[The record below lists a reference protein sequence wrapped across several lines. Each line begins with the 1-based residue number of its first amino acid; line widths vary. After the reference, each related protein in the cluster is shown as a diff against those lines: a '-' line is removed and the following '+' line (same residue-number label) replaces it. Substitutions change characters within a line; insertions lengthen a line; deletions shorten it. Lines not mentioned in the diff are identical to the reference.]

1 MAAKQIRASN
11 VAFQSHKPAFSP
23 PTLKDITVSEWRQQ
37 CIIGVQKGIVGLF
50 AFVVGSLKEYCD
62 VHSVPP
68 FFGVAVVTH
77 RAATVSEDHIL

>member
-62 VHSVPP
+62 VHSVVS
-68 FFGVAVVTH
+68 GITGNK
-77 RAATVSEDHIL
+77 RETSNDDTGTVKR